1 MAKLKRGGLGRGL
14 DALYED
20 NSAAF
25 PDEKAEDGIKM
36 VRVSAIEPNR
46 GQPRKEFDSESLS
59 ELADSIREHGV
70 LQPLLVRRLPGAS
83 LDEESYQLVAGERRW
98 RAARMAGLSEVP
110 VVVRE
115 MSEAEVLEFALIE
128 NLQREDL
135 NPLEEAGGYQELIDT
150 FGLTQEEV
158 ARKVGRSRSAVAN
171 ALRVLKLPQ
180 ELHPYL
186 RDGDLTAGH
195 AKALLTVKE
204 RGKMLK
210 LAEIT
215 IEQGLSVREVERRA
229 APSTKH
235 PRKPIWSPSSTT
247 TSIKRCSWLCRTS
260 WAAGCGSTPSTATM
274 AAPSRSTTSPKRTC
288 RRLPRCWARS
298 PARKSRTRKA
308 TRNNPLPYPI
318 YRNKPKGTNP
328 HA

>member
-83 LDEESYQLVAGERRW
+83 LEDESYQLVAGERRW

-229 APSTKH
+229 ARLNEASEEADLV
-235 PRKPIWSPSSTT
+235 PIIHDHFYKEMQLAMQNELGRRVRINPKYGDNGGTLQINYFSKEDLQAIAQVLGQITGEQIKSPE
-247 TSIKRCSWLCRTS
+247 
-260 WAAGCGSTPSTATM
+260 GGEE
-274 AAPSRSTTSPKRTC
+274 
-288 RRLPRCWARS
+288 
-298 PARKSRTRKA
+298 
-308 TRNNPLPYPI
+308 
-318 YRNKPKGTNP
+318 
-328 HA
+328 

>member
-25 PDEKAEDGIKM
+25 PDEKVEDGIKM

-83 LDEESYQLVAGERRW
+83 LEDESYQLVAGERRW

-229 APSTKH
+229 ARLNEASEEADLV
-235 PRKPIWSPSSTT
+235 PI
-247 TSIKRCSWLCRTS
+247 IHDHFYKEMQLAMQNELGRRV
-260 WAAGCGSTPSTATM
+260 
-274 AAPSRSTTSPKRTC
+274 RINPKYGD
-288 RRLPRCWARS
+288 
-298 PARKSRTRKA
+298 
-308 TRNNPLPYPI
+308 NG
-318 YRNKPKGTNP
+318 GTLQINYFSKEDLQ
-328 HA
+328 AIAQVLGQITGEKIES

>member
-1 MAKLKRGGLGRGL
+1 MTKLKRGGLGRGL

-70 LQPLLVRRLPGAS
+70 LQPLLVRRMPGAS

-229 APSTKH
+229 ARLNEASEEADLV
-235 PRKPIWSPSSTT
+235 PI
-247 TSIKRCSWLCRTS
+247 IHDHFYKEMQLAMQNELGRRV
-260 WAAGCGSTPSTATM
+260 
-274 AAPSRSTTSPKRTC
+274 RINPKYGD
-288 RRLPRCWARS
+288 
-298 PARKSRTRKA
+298 
-308 TRNNPLPYPI
+308 NG
-318 YRNKPKGTNP
+318 GTLQINYFSKEDLQ
-328 HA
+328 AIAQVLGQITGEKIESQEGGEE

>member
-70 LQPLLVRRLPGAS
+70 LQPLLVRRMPGAS

-229 APSTKH
+229 ARLNEASEEADLV
-235 PRKPIWSPSSTT
+235 PI
-247 TSIKRCSWLCRTS
+247 IHDHFYKEMQLAMQNELGRRV
-260 WAAGCGSTPSTATM
+260 
-274 AAPSRSTTSPKRTC
+274 RINPKYGD
-288 RRLPRCWARS
+288 
-298 PARKSRTRKA
+298 
-308 TRNNPLPYPI
+308 NG
-318 YRNKPKGTNP
+318 GTLQINYFSKEDL
-328 HA
+328 

>member
-46 GQPRKEFDSESLS
+46 GQPRKEFDYESLS

-83 LDEESYQLVAGERRW
+83 LEDESYQLVAGERRW

-229 APSTKH
+229 ARLNEASEEADLV
-235 PRKPIWSPSSTT
+235 PI
-247 TSIKRCSWLCRTS
+247 IHDHFYKEMQLAMQNELGRRV
-260 WAAGCGSTPSTATM
+260 
-274 AAPSRSTTSPKRTC
+274 RINPKYGD
-288 RRLPRCWARS
+288 
-298 PARKSRTRKA
+298 
-308 TRNNPLPYPI
+308 NG
-318 YRNKPKGTNP
+318 GTLQINYFSKEDLQ
-328 HA
+328 AIAQVLGQITGEKIESQEGGEE

>member
-70 LQPLLVRRLPGAS
+70 LQPLLVRRMPGAT
-83 LDEESYQLVAGERRW
+83 LDEETYQLVTGERRW

-229 APSTKH
+229 ARLNEASEEADLV
-235 PRKPIWSPSSTT
+235 PI
-247 TSIKRCSWLCRTS
+247 IHDHFYKEMQLAMQNELGRRV
-260 WAAGCGSTPSTATM
+260 
-274 AAPSRSTTSPKRTC
+274 RINPKYGD
-288 RRLPRCWARS
+288 
-298 PARKSRTRKA
+298 
-308 TRNNPLPYPI
+308 NG
-318 YRNKPKGTNP
+318 GTLQINYFSKEDLQ
-328 HA
+328 AIAQVLGQITGEKIESQEGGEE